1 MPLKDFLAIYKTTS
15 LWNRVIFRADP
26 TKKKLIAERRAAL
39 KAEDDTRYAELNLNI
54 AEYD

>member
-1 MPLKDFLAIYKTTS
+1 MPAKDFLAIYRTTS

-26 TKKKLIAERRAAL
+26 TKAKLIAERRAAL